1 MSEGRYKFNYD
12 ENGPYGRAVR
22 LTTAHRRD
30 GVHLDLGC
38 GFGAIAEPLRD
49 AGVDY
54 IGADADPEGLASLA
68 GRGFGTASID
78 LSDMSGT
85 EAAIRSALDGR
96 AIGSISLLDVIEHLP
111 GGDDLLV
118 LLRRLAD
125 ETSAPLVISVPNVTH
140 RDLAAKLLLAHWDY
154 TSTGL
159 LDRTH
164 LVHHTEAFLTSRLA
178 GAGWACREV
187 MDFELNDSDQHFPAD
202 LPTLN
207 RSTSVGLFLAM
218 LRGSAAPHASTNQFV
233 RVYEPATPVVA
244 DLSPATSSESGPLF
258 TVVMRTQG
266 KRMAALREVLLCLR
280 GQSINDFELRL
291 MVHMA
296 TDADAAAV
304 ETLVAE
310 LPADIAGRTHLA
322 RVNDGGRARPL
333 NEGLAAARGRYVVCL
348 DDDDLVLAHW
358 LETFQRLAKEHPGR
372 VLRAVAVSQQVTG
385 TLSDGGKT
393 SHRASGPVVPEF
405 LEDFDVVRHLDISTT
420 PLMGWAFPVSA
431 YRDLGLRFDETL
443 DVCEDWDYELRTLL
457 LCGVA
462 PTREITCIYR
472 RWLGVETSGTLHGVE
487 QWQQARAVIRE
498 RLDNHP
504 ALLPAGWLSA
514 IDRNTDKRTQELDR
528 YAAKLE
534 FDIAELKRYGINL
547 ESRLVEVEGK
557 RSSLTAQMVDIEG
570 HNSRLKA
577 QVVKAESDIAALE
590 RKQAKLRA
598 KLKATP
604 GEHSSPI
611 VRGLRYAARSARRA
625 GAVVRRQRP

>member
-12 ENGPYGRAVR
+12 DDGPYGLAVR
-22 LTTAHRRD
+22 LTTAHRHA

-54 IGADADPEGLASLA
+54 VGADADPEGLASLVE
-68 GRGFGTASID
+68 RGFGTASID
-78 LSDMSGT
+78 LLDMRGT
-85 EAAIRSALDGR
+85 EAAIRSALGGR
-96 AIGSISLLDVIEHLP
+96 PIGSISLLDVIEHLP
-111 GGDDLLV
+111 DGDDLLV

-125 ETSAPLVISVPNVTH
+125 ETSAPLVVSVPNVTH
-140 RDLAAKLLLAHWDY
+140 RDLAAKLLLARWDY

-164 LVHHTEAFLTSRLA
+164 LVHHTEGFLTSRLA
-178 GAGWACREV
+178 GAGWQCREV

-207 RSTSVGLFLAM
+207 RSTSVGLFLSM
-218 LRGSAAPHASTNQFV
+218 LRESAAAHASTNQFV
-233 RVYEPATPVVA
+233 RVYEPATPFITNVA
-244 DLSPATSSESGPLF
+244 AAASTDADPLF

-266 KRMAALREVLLCLR
+266 KRMAALKEVLLCLR
-280 GQSINDFELRL
+280 GQTIDDFELRL
-291 MVHMA
+291 MVHRA

-304 ETLVAE
+304 EALIQA
-310 LPADIAGRTHLA
+310 LPADLAGRTHVS
-322 RVNDGGRARPL
+322 RFEEGGRARPL
-333 NEGLAAARGRYVVCL
+333 NEGLAAARGSYVVCL

-358 LETFQRLAKEHPGR
+358 LETFQGLAKDHPGR

-385 TLSDGGKT
+385 TQSTDGYT
-393 SHRASGPVVPEF
+393 SHRATGPVVPEY
-405 LEDFDVVRHLDISTT
+405 LEDFDVVRHLDLSTT
-420 PLMGWAFPVSA
+420 PLMGWAFPITA
-431 YRDLGLRFDETL
+431 YRDLGLRFDESL

-462 PTREITCIYR
+462 PTHEITCVYR
-472 RWLGVETSGTLHGVE
+472 RWLGVETSGTIHGVDD
-487 QWQQARAVIRE
+487 WQHARAVIRE

-534 FDIAELKRYGINL
+534 LDIAELKGYGKNL
-547 ESRLVEVEGK
+547 ESRLAEVEGD
-557 RSSLTAQMVDIEG
+557 RSSL
-570 HNSRLKA
+570 KA
-577 QVVKAESDIAALE
+577 RVGEVESDIVELERQNAALE
-590 RKQAKLRA
+590 RQHTDRVSALGD
-598 KLKATP
+598 LN
-604 GEHSSPI
+604 SS
-611 VRGLRYAARSARRA
+611 VARGFRYINRSLRRA
-625 GAVVRRQRP
+625 GALVRHLRRHTG

>member
-1 MSEGRYKFNYD
+1 MSEGRYNINYD

-22 LTTAHRRD
+22 LTTAHRQA

-54 IGADADPEGLASLA
+54 VGADADPEGLASLVE
-68 GRGFGTASID
+68 RGFGTASID
-78 LSDMSGT
+78 LLDMPGT
-85 EAAIRSALDGR
+85 EAAIRSALGGR
-96 AIGSISLLDVIEHLP
+96 PIGSISLLDVIEHLP

-140 RDLAAKLLLAHWDY
+140 RDLAAKLLLARWDY
-154 TSTGL
+154 TPTGL

-164 LVHHTEAFLTSRLA
+164 LVHHTEEFLTSRLA
-178 GAGWACREV
+178 RAGWRCREV
-187 MDFELNDSDQHFPAD
+187 MDFELTDSDQHFPAD

-207 RSTSVGLFLAM
+207 RSTSVGLFLSM
-218 LRGSAAPHASTNQFV
+218 LRESAAAHASTNQFV
-233 RVYEPATPVVA
+233 RVYEPATPFITNVA
-244 DLSPATSSESGPLF
+244 AAASTDADPLF

-266 KRMAALREVLLCLR
+266 KRMAALKEVLLCLR
-280 GQSINDFELRL
+280 GQTIDDFELRL
-291 MVHMA
+291 MVHRA

-304 ETLVAE
+304 EALVQA
-310 LPADIAGRTHLA
+310 LPADLAGRTHLV
-322 RVNDGGRARPL
+322 RLQEGGRARPL

-358 LETFQRLAKEHPGR
+358 LETFQGLAREHPGR
-372 VLRAVAVSQQVTG
+372 VLRAVAVSQQVSATP
-385 TLSDGGKT
+385 SVDGEA
-393 SHRASGPVVPEF
+393 SHRATGPVVPEY
-405 LEDFDVVRHLDISTT
+405 LEEFDVVRHLDLSTT
-420 PLMGWAFPVSA
+420 PLMGWAFPISV
-431 YRDLGLRFDETL
+431 YRDLGLHFDETL

-457 LCGVA
+457 VCGVA

-487 QWQQARAVIRE
+487 EWQHARSVIRE

-534 FDIAELKRYGINL
+534 LDIAELKGYGNNL
-547 ESRLVEVEGK
+547 ESRLVEVEGH
-557 RSSLTAQMVDIEG
+557 RSSLK
-570 HNSRLKA
+570 SRI
-577 QVVKAESDIAALE
+577 VEVESDVAELE
-590 RKQAKLRA
+590 RQNESLERQQAELRA
-598 KLKATP
+598 AIADNNSLV
-604 GEHSSPI
+604 G
-611 VRGLRYAARSARRA
+611 RGLRYATRSARRA
-625 GAVVRRQRP
+625 GALVRRQRR